1 MRQRKIK
8 EIMTTGVVTC
18 NPDSSLDEV
27 ARLLSEAEIS
37 AVVVGSAEGKLE
49 GILSSFDLLQY
60 FGKDLSQ
67 IRAVQIMRRDVAS
80 VLPTD
85 LVEVAAQK
93 MQEAHYHRLVVT
105 NEDKS
110 RAVGVISISD
120 VIRTMW
126 RDPDAL
132 IEP

>member
-1 MRQRKIK
+1 MRQRQIK

-37 AVVVGSAEGKLE
+37 AVVVGSADGKLE

-85 LVEVAAQK
+85 LV
-93 MQEAHYHRLVVT
+93 
-105 NEDKS
+105 
-110 RAVGVISISD
+110 
-120 VIRTMW
+120 
-126 RDPDAL
+126 
-132 IEP
+132 